1 MSDSNTTLALNS
13 ALAALSSSLVQYS
26 GECRPWTNSDDDSEL
41 AALDLFRR
49 RQQLQIARLVE
60 LLGQRG
66 DTVELGRFPTRY
78 TDLHFI
84 SLENLYPRLIANQQ
98 SILETL
104 DKSATL
110 CRDDDTAS
118 GLIADALA
126 EEQRTLE
133 ELGTLVGA
141 N

>member
-1 MSDSNTTLALNS
+1 MPDSNTNGALNN
-13 ALAALSSSLVQYS
+13 ALAALTSSLVQYS
-26 GECRPWTNSDDDSEL
+26 GECKPWTDADDDIEA

-60 LLGQRG
+60 LLGDR
-66 DTVELGRFPTRY
+66 DATIEFGRFPTKY

-98 SILETL
+98 AIIETL
-104 DKSATL
+104 KTSATACL
-110 CRDDDTAS
+110 GDDAA
-118 GLIADALA
+118 GELIADVVA

-133 ELGTLVGA
+133 ELGTLTA
-141 N
+141 D

>member
-1 MSDSNTTLALNS
+1 MPDSNTNAALND
-13 ALAALSSSLVQYS
+13 ALAALTSSLVQYA
-26 GECRPWTNSDDDSEL
+26 GECKPWIDSDEDTETV
-41 AALDLFRR
+41 ALDLFRR

-60 LLGQRG
+60 LLGNR
-66 DTVELGRFPTRY
+66 DATIEFGRFPTRY

-98 SILETL
+98 VIIETL
-104 DKSATL
+104 KKSAAA
-110 CRDDDTAS
+110 CRGDDDAG
-118 GLIADALA
+118 GLIADAIA

-133 ELGTLVGA
+133 ELATLAA

>member
-1 MSDSNTTLALNS
+1 MPDPTTSTALNN
-13 ALAALSSSLVQYS
+13 ALAALTSSLVQYS
-26 GECRPWTNSDDDSEL
+26 GECGPWTDADDDTET

-60 LLGQRG
+60 LLGDR
-66 DTVELGRFPTRY
+66 DATIEFGRFPTRY

-98 SILETL
+98 AIIETL
-104 DKSATL
+104 KKSATA
-110 CRDDDTAS
+110 CRGDDDAG
-118 GLIADALA
+118 GLIADAVA

-133 ELGTLVGA
+133 ELATLA
-141 N
+141 AD

>member
-1 MSDSNTTLALNS
+1 MPDPTTSTALNN
-13 ALAALSSSLVQYS
+13 ALAALTSSLVQYS
-26 GECRPWTNSDDDSEL
+26 GECGPWTDADDDTET

-60 LLGQRG
+60 LLGDR
-66 DTVELGRFPTRY
+66 DATIEFGRFPTRY

-98 SILETL
+98 AIIETL
-104 DKSATL
+104 TKSATA
-110 CRDDDTAS
+110 CRSDDAAD
-118 GLIADALA
+118 GLIADVLA

-133 ELGTLVGA
+133 ELATLA
-141 N
+141 AD

>member
-1 MSDSNTTLALNS
+1 MSDSNTNSALNS
-13 ALAALSSSLVQYS
+13 ALAALSSSLVQYTA
-26 GECRPWTNSDDDSEL
+26 ECRPWTGTGEDDTEL

-60 LLGQRG
+60 LLGDR
-66 DTVELGRFPTRY
+66 DATIELGRFPTRY

-98 SILETL
+98 TILETL
-104 DKSATL
+104 KKSATA
-110 CRDDDTAS
+110 CRDDEDAG
-118 GLIADALA
+118 GLIADAVA

-133 ELGTLVGA
+133 ELGTLVA
-141 N
+141 D